1 MWETN
6 SSHETCSWPC
16 RYRCL
21 KNLNRICLEA
31 HQAHIIN
38 SKKSKQKTI
47 CGMIGFSSICWWQK
61 QCLEQQDLCGP
72 QPQPY
77 KKNMVSPSSNALGR
91 DMPLAGPNLT
101 NMIHGMILKDIW
113 LYWQN
118 NQDDVVGMEPLAKVT
133 NCSLRLTP
141 QLFTL
146 PKCSNISNQSKEAP
160 SGQPLQKTYLGAG
173 MLTRALVCH
182 QVCLWK
188 TTPDAPFEC
197 SLCNF

>member
-1 MWETN
+1 MAWSGFPASAGDKN
-6 SSHETCSWPC
+6 NVWSSKTYAAP
-16 RYRCL
+16 
-21 KNLNRICLEA
+21 NL
-31 HQAHIIN
+31 
-38 SKKSKQKTI
+38 SPT
-47 CGMIGFSSICWWQK
+47 
-61 QCLEQQDLCGP
+61 
-72 QPQPY
+72 
-77 KKNMVSPSSNALGR
+77 KKNMVSPSSNVLGR